1 MIICLCLL
9 DSLNQVIK
17 SLTSLV
23 LGVLNDT
30 CENYQSVHIDSEN
43 AHHSPAS
50 ASLLNDPF
58 HCTRVLSA
66 NSPCVTGVHVM
77 VLTTLLYESS
87 GEQVTMLYVNE
98 CLIDC
103 HA

>member
-9 DSLNQVIK
+9 DSLDQVIK
-17 SLTSLV
+17 CLTSLV

-30 CENYQSVHIDSEN
+30 CRTGQPVHVKNEN
-43 AHHSPAS
+43 AHNSPAS